1 MAQYTLYRPGA
12 ADAWG
17 PLDQLRREMDFALG
31 RFGGPSTYSAAGRGI
46 YPAVNLHETEDSYV
60 VSAEVPG
67 VDPSDIDVSLEGT
80 TLTLTGQRKIEYPTQ
95 DGSSLHRRERQSGSF
110 RRAVQLPAEIEVD
123 KVEAAYRNGVLMV
136 RLPKSPEHK
145 PRQISVQAS

>member
-12 ADAWG
+12 AQAWG

-31 RFGGPSTYSAAGRGI
+31 RFGSPWTSSSPNRGI
-46 YPAVNLHETEDSYV
+46 YPAVNLHETEDAYI

-67 VDPSDIDVSLEGT
+67 VEPGDIDVSLEGA
-80 TLTLTGQRKIEYPTQ
+80 TLTLTGTRKIEYEN
-95 DGSSLHRRERQSGSF
+95 GSSLHRRERQAGSF
-110 RRAVQLPAEIEVD
+110 RRAVELPAEIEAD

-145 PRQISVQAS
+145 PRQIPVQAS